1 MYTIVFK
8 KKAQKELDD
17 IPKKYYTALRDTIDG
32 LAENPR
38 PAGCK
43 KLIGA
48 DNHYRIRVGIYRILY
63 TIEDKV
69 LTIVI
74 VKVAHRKDAYS

>member
-1 MYTIVFK
+1 MYTVVVK
-8 KKAQKELDD
+8 KKALKELDAV
-17 IPKKYYTALRDTIDG
+17 PKKYYTALRDTIDG

-43 KLIGA
+43 KLTGA
-48 DNHYRIRVGIYRILY
+48 DNHYRIRVGTYRILY
-63 TIEDKV
+63 TIEDNV
-69 LTIVI
+69 LTIIV

>member
-1 MYTIVFK
+1 MYTVIVK
-8 KKAQKELDD
+8 KKALKELDAV
-17 IPKKYYTALRDTIDG
+17 PKKYYTALRDAIDG

-43 KLIGA
+43 KLIGS
-48 DNHYRIRVGIYRILY
+48 DNDYRIRVGTYRILY
-63 TIEDKV
+63 TIEDNI
-69 LTIVI
+69 LTITV